1 MGDSQCSSELKQS
14 MTPVCKFRTL
24 KSDNAGIPKNLLF
37 HTFEVSK
44 TSRGSSEP
52 EYLDDNSLELTSK
65 AIHSAGAISTLP
77 SPTVHT

>member
-14 MTPVCKFRTL
+14 TNPVCKSRTL

-37 HTFEVSK
+37 HTFKVSK
-44 TSRGSSEP
+44 TSWGSSEL

-65 AIHSAGAISTLP
+65 AIHSAGPISTLP
-77 SPTVHT
+77 SSTVHT